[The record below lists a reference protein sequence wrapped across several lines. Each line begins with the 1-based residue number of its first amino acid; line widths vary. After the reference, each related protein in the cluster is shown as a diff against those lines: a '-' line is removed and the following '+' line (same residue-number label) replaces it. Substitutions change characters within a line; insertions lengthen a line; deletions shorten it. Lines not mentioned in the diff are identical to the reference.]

1 MNSSNIRFI
10 FMRRIFD
17 EFIFL
22 KIFFPEKK
30 RRIFD
35 DWNIRRI
42 LSPFSAFRNRR
53 IFDHFIVDYSI
64 RRIFEGFK
72 NINFPFFVTKR

>member
-35 DWNIRRI
+35 DSNIQRI
-42 LSPFSAFRNRR
+42 LSPFSALRNRR
-53 IFDHFIVDYSI
+53 IFDSFYRRLFD